1 MSRWPENNNN
11 NMNYIKLG
19 RAFKLI
25 AYLLCLYI
33 LLEGLQ
39 VELTIMDMF
48 STVIELFFVMTHWD
62 NPIILLYGTSKKS
75 WHLGLL
81 LTKEL

>member
-1 MSRWPENNNN
+1 
-11 NMNYIKLG
+11 MNYIKLG

-62 NPIILLYGTSKKS
+62 NPIILLYGTSRTI
-75 WHLGLL
+75 HLGIWVCS
-81 LTKEL
+81 